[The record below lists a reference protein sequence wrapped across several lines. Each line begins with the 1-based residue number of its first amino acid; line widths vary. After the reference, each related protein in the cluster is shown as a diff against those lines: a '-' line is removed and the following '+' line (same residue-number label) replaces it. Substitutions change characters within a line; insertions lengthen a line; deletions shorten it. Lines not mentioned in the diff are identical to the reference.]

1 MEGETALIGS
11 TEQNREVQ
19 TCMAISTQPIPHLVC
34 TDETDASL
42 DGENQSMNVEV
53 GSSRVLSSGEQI
65 IALVGGNDVSESSL
79 PNRRSKRL
87 AVKGK

>member
-1 MEGETALIGS
+1 MALIGS
-11 TEQNREVQ
+11 TEQIREFQ
-19 TCMAISTQPIPHLVC
+19 TCTAISTQPIPHLVC
-34 TDETDASL
+34 MEETDAAL

-65 IALVGGNDVSESSL
+65 IALVGGNNVSESSL